1 VERCPFPKKFPSEL
15 VRNADYFMS
24 LAYNQ
29 AIEAWNQDE
38 VPIGAV
44 IEKEGN
50 VIATAHNRVEALK
63 DPTAHAEVQAIAA
76 AAEELGD
83 WRLNGATLYV
93 TKEPCPMCSGASIMS
108 RLSRVVYA
116 VPDARMGLLGGAAA
130 IHQIESLN
138 HQLEVESG
146 IMQQECLHLL
156 QAYFQMKRQSA
167 SSRSIPESQP
177 PQNGAD

>member
-1 VERCPFPKKFPSEL
+1 MNDPVQRCPFPKKYPSEL
-15 VRNADYFMS
+15 LRDATYFMS

-44 IEKEGN
+44 IEKEGH
-50 VIATAHNRVEALK
+50 VIAAAHNRVEALK

-76 AAEELGD
+76 AAAELGD

-108 RLSRVVYA
+108 RLSRVVLA
-116 VPDARMGLLGGAAA
+116 VPDPKMGLLGGAGA
-130 IHQIESLN
+130 IHEIETLN
-138 HQLEVESG
+138 HKLEVEVG
-146 IMQQECLHLL
+146 VMQQECLTLL
-156 QAYFQMKRQSA
+156 QSYFQMKRLA
-167 SSRSIPESQP
+167 NDARPKHGGEAW
-177 PQNGAD
+177 N